1 MDYENKFIKYKTKY
15 NKLLNLVG
23 GTDPDLERALQ
34 ESKLEETNRLSK
46 IKDEFERRL
55 ETARILVIGA
65 GFDNSDDFQRWGQ
78 IDPNFLGVS
87 RDSYDPIGLLGDWS
101 KDPQIYWRLVFNS
114 ILKNRKF
121 DAIYIDQGTIH
132 HMIIEQYVEPFK
144 YDAFKYLIQY
154 IAEYKITDKLF
165 VDFHTFDIETRINKK
180 IGFVNIKYLEHVENQ
195 WRKIL
200 LEFRKYFRCC
210 GEVQELLSNPIIL
223 RDTGQQFS
231 KWIAYLRR

>member
-1 MDYENKFIKYKTKY
+1 MD
-15 NKLLNLVG
+15 
-23 GTDPDLERALQ
+23 
-34 ESKLEETNRLSK
+34 
-46 IKDEFERRL
+46 
-55 ETARILVIGA
+55 TAKILVIGG

-132 HMIIEQYVEPFK
+132 HMIVEQYVEPFK

-165 VDFHTFDIETRINKK
+165 VDFDTFDIETRINKK
-180 IGFVNIKYLEHVENQ
+180 VGFVNIKYLEHVKNQ
-195 WRKIL
+195 
-200 LEFRKYFRCC
+200 
-210 GEVQELLSNPIIL
+210 
-223 RDTGQQFS
+223 
-231 KWIAYLRR
+231 